1 MLTNDL
7 PFVVNLDTNRMFR
20 LNVVKTWILMFGL
33 AIQIVVCRNY
43 LIWNATIEISE
54 VIYF

>member
-33 AIQIVVCRNY
+33 AIKIVVCRNY